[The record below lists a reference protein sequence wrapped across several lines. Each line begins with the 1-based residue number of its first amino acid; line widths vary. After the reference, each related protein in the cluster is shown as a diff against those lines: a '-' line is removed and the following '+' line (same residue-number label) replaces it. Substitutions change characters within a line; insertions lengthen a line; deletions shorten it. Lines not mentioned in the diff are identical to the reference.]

1 MLTPDTKIFTVA
13 QLTREIKTLLESQIG
28 TVWVSGEISNWSRAA
43 SGHAYFSIKEE
54 GSQIDAVI
62 FKARLNR
69 LGLTPENGLEVL
81 AKGEI
86 TVYAQRGRYQLVI
99 TELHLKGLGA
109 LQIAYEKLKKKL
121 AEEGL
126 FDEKHKKKLPLLP
139 RRIGIVTSPSGA
151 AIRDILNVIR
161 RRFSNVHILIYPA
174 LVQGSGAAAEIAAGI
189 RVLDSMQV
197 DVMIVGR
204 GGGSLEDLWAFN
216 EEAVVRAIF
225 AAKTPIISAVGHEV
239 DVTLSD
245 LVADLRAPTPSA
257 AAELVVQEQES
268 LFDQVKQ
275 KEHRLERAVAH
286 LLEQAQSRL
295 ERHSG
300 HYLFRNPERLLQ
312 PYQQYCDELQG
323 ALQRLGKAVLES
335 AKNRVDRSGQS
346 LKHLSPQHRLVL
358 QRQRLH
364 ELIAAFRRLGTR
376 MTLPYRSSLA
386 PLLAQLNS
394 MSPLAVLSRGYA
406 LVWKMPDH
414 SLIRK
419 AETLQIDDEITA
431 RFASGEIKAK
441 ITEITGE
448 QENHL
453 S

>member
-69 LGLTPENGLEVL
+69 LGITPENGLEVL

-174 LVQGSGAAAEIAAGI
+174 LVQGPGAAAEIAAGI

-225 AAKTPIISAVGHEV
+225 AAKTPVISAVGHEV

-257 AAELVVQEQES
+257 AAELVVKEQES
-268 LFDQVKQ
+268 LFDQLKQ
-275 KEHRLERAVAH
+275 KEHRLERAMTH

-295 ERHSG
+295 ERHSS

-312 PYQQYCDELQG
+312 PHQQYFDDLQD
-323 ALQRLGKAVLES
+323 ALQRQSKAVLEN
-335 AKNRVDRSGQS
+335 AKNRVDRSARS
-346 LKHLSPQHRLVL
+346 LVLLSPQRRLVL
-358 QRQRLH
+358 QRQRLD
-364 ELIAAFRRLGTR
+364 EFIAAFRRLSTR
-376 MTLPYRSSLA
+376 MALPYRSSLT

-406 LVWKMPDH
+406 LVWKMPDRA
-414 SLIRK
+414 LIRK
-419 AETLQIDDEITA
+419 AETLQVHDEITA
-431 RFASGEIKAK
+431 RFASGEIKAT

>member
-275 KEHRLERAVAH
+275 KEHRLERAMAH

-312 PYQQYCDELQG
+312 PYRQYCDELQG

>member
-275 KEHRLERAVAH
+275 KEHRLERAMAH

>member
-174 LVQGSGAAAEIAAGI
+174 LVQGSGAAAEIAA
-189 RVLDSMQV
+189 
-197 DVMIVGR
+197 
-204 GGGSLEDLWAFN
+204 
-216 EEAVVRAIF
+216 
-225 AAKTPIISAVGHEV
+225 
-239 DVTLSD
+239 
-245 LVADLRAPTPSA
+245 
-257 AAELVVQEQES
+257 
-268 LFDQVKQ
+268 
-275 KEHRLERAVAH
+275 
-286 LLEQAQSRL
+286 
-295 ERHSG
+295 
-300 HYLFRNPERLLQ
+300 
-312 PYQQYCDELQG
+312 
-323 ALQRLGKAVLES
+323 
-335 AKNRVDRSGQS
+335 
-346 LKHLSPQHRLVL
+346 
-358 QRQRLH
+358 
-364 ELIAAFRRLGTR
+364 
-376 MTLPYRSSLA
+376 
-386 PLLAQLNS
+386 
-394 MSPLAVLSRGYA
+394 
-406 LVWKMPDH
+406 
-414 SLIRK
+414 
-419 AETLQIDDEITA
+419 
-431 RFASGEIKAK
+431 
-441 ITEITGE
+441 
-448 QENHL
+448 
-453 S
+453 